1 MKKIISSLVVSG
13 LCANGA
19 CFGMNGD
26 LTKNKVGA
34 ITESL
39 RKNQKVKKI
48 NRKVRRIKRVNDRKV
63 RAVLGTSM
71 AVAGS
76 ALAYHYLKATKNPTV
91 NIPVSDILG
100 DKVNFLTKALNFAKN
115 HPVATSLTTIGGLA
129 SIAVATAYFMK
140 SEKQENKNID
150 EANSFANHVRQ
161 DQQVLSQNLSENID
175 EANRFVNQ
183 VLQNQQNL
191 SENLDQ
197 MLSSLEFRKEMNIS
211 KIDEIE
217 KQCKQIKESIQEECK
232 QFDELIQKNSKESDR
247 EKRSKLNGL
256 LNAIDELELKIVFFR
271 KVHNYLRDL
280 SSIEKSIENSEQEE
294 IRNKLS
300 KISNDINYISTTQWT
315 ALGKY
320 YDTGMSKLNTALNSV
335 EKKIQDHQKPKGTE
349 DQPNEESSNST
360 TSSRTIVGNITINGK
375 DVEVIKGESPEE
387 EEEEIYN
394 ELIDIDNQ
402 LKSQIEENGFNEL
415 GKKYNSIFE
424 TIQNREWISECVYE
438 KFNLVY
444 NKITEYR
451 KLIAEYQPE
460 FITIKGKQ
468 IRLTKGES
476 PINNEREIQ
485 QELIKLCKDLTSL
498 SGSKVDLSKLQE
510 LNNKFDLILDEIK
523 DHNYISECVT
533 NNLDQVTEKIEE
545 LFDQNFI
552 KDIKING
559 NFIHVMKGKKPST
572 EETKVFQESV
582 KLLERLESSSS
593 EVDLSKFQ
601 ELRNKFD
608 SILDEIKGRDYI
620 SECVYN
626 SLNQINK
633 KIKELKKSIDNR
645 NKTSGKDDSNQS
657 ASGILPPLNIVVNSS
672 SGTKGKSPNETK
684 FITEQ

>member
-1 MKKIISSLVVSG
+1 MVSG

-63 RAVLGTSM
+63 RAILGTSM

-76 ALAYHYLKATKNPTV
+76 ALAYHYLEATKNPTV

-115 HPVATSLTTIGGLA
+115 HLVATSLTTIGGLA

-150 EANSFANHVRQ
+150 EANS
-161 DQQVLSQNLSENID
+161 
-175 EANRFVNQ
+175 FVNQ

-349 DQPNEESSNST
+349 DQPNEESSNSI

-394 ELIDIDNQ
+394 ELIDMDNQ
-402 LKSQIEENGFNEL
+402 LKAQIEVNGFNEL
-415 GKKYNSIFE
+415 GKKYDSIFE
-424 TIQNREWISECVYE
+424 TIRNREWISECVYE

-657 ASGILPPLNIVVNSS
+657 ASGILTPLNIVVNSS

>member
-1 MKKIISSLVVSG
+1 MVSG

-39 RKNQKVKKI
+39 RKNQMVKKI

-76 ALAYHYLKATKNPTV
+76 AFAYHYLKTTKNLTV
-91 NIPVSDILG
+91 NVPVSDILR

-115 HPVATSLTTIGGLA
+115 HPIATGLTSIGGLA
-129 SIAVATAYFMK
+129 SIAVATAYFVK
-140 SEKQENKNID
+140 SKKQENENID
-150 EANSFANHVRQ
+150 FVNRVQR

-197 MLSSLEFRKEMNIS
+197 MLGSLEFGKEMNIS
-211 KIDEIE
+211 KINEIE

-256 LNAIDELELKIVFFR
+256 LNAIDELESKIVFFR

-280 SSIEKSIENSEQEE
+280 SSIEKSIKNSEQKE

-300 KISNDINYISTTQWT
+300 KISNDINYISTTRWT

-360 TSSRTIVGNITINGK
+360 ASPRIIVRNITINGK
-375 DVEVIKGESPEE
+375 DVKVIKGESPEG

-402 LKSQIEENGFNEL
+402 LGSLTEKNGFNEL
-415 GKKYNSIFE
+415 GKKYDSIFE
-424 TIQNREWISECVYE
+424 TIRNREWISECVYE

-444 NKITEYR
+444 KKITEYR
-451 KLIAEYQPE
+451 KQIAEYQPE

-485 QELIKLCKDLTSL
+485 QELIKLYEDLTSL
-498 SGSKVDLSKLQE
+498 SGSEVDLAKLQE

-523 DHNYISECVT
+523 DHNYISECVY
-533 NNLDQVTEKIEE
+533 NSLNQVKEEIEK

-559 NFIHVMKGKKPST
+559 NFIHVMEGKKPST
-572 EETKVFQESV
+572 EENEVFQESV
-582 KLLERLESSSS
+582 KLLERLKSSSS

-601 ELRNKFD
+601 ELCNKFD

-620 SECVYN
+620 SKCVDN
-626 SLNQINK
+626 NLNQINK

-645 NKTSGKDDSNQS
+645 NKTFGNNDSNQS